1 MGLFAGTRTS
11 TALIDLLI
19 WASKTNALEM
29 QGFGSNK
36 RDQILGWAIIMF
48 NNPTATQKLANDAR
62 ITDSEAH
69 SILLRMKQ
77 AARELAAE
85 NRADTLV
92 YIATESDKW

>member
-19 WASKTNALEM
+19 WASKTNAREM

-48 NNPTATQKLANDAR
+48 NNPTATQKLANASRAGTRGRKPSRYSCLYRER
-62 ITDSEAH
+62 I
-69 SILLRMKQ
+69 
-77 AARELAAE
+77 
-85 NRADTLV
+85 
-92 YIATESDKW
+92 